1 MGQDSWFY
9 MHADA
14 PENRQFG
21 KAEKARDRVEL
32 PASPRILVI
41 TLRRI
46 GDVLLTTPLIRSLRR
61 AWPDATIDVLVFH
74 TTAGILAGNPDI
86 NRTTITPDRP
96 GMLESLSQMARL
108 WKKYDLAIST
118 QSGDRPTAFAVI
130 AGRTHAG
137 VIVTS
142 GPKLGDALK
151 RRLLHRTVP
160 AADDIHRVELF
171 LQLADVLGIDRVP
184 ELVCPAPSAEVQGA
198 PDQRYAVIHAAPMY
212 RYKQWTRQGWRD
224 LAAGI
229 RKRGLSIVAI
239 TGPNE
244 TERRYVND
252 IWDGLTE
259 VVVARWPET
268 VALLSKA
275 SLYVGPDT
283 SVTHLAAA
291 TGCPTIALF
300 GPLDPREWGPWPV
313 GGLQVPWAKSGTIQH
328 RGNVWLVQNPLPCLP
343 CRLEGCERHVES
355 YSLCLD
361 ELKPQQVLE
370 AVDRALTHERRPTAI

>member
-1 MGQDSWFY
+1 

-14 PENRQFG
+14 PENRQLD
-21 KAEKARDRVEL
+21 KAGQARDPVQL

-61 AWPDATIDVLVFH
+61 AWPDATIDVLVFRA
-74 TTAGILAGNPDI
+74 TAGILAGNPDI
-86 NRTTITPDRP
+86 NRTIITPDRP
-96 GMLESLSQMARL
+96 GMLEGLSLMARL

-118 QSGDRPTAFAVI
+118 QSGDRPTAFAVV
-130 AGRTHAG
+130 AGRTRAG

-142 GPKLGDALK
+142 GAKLGDAWK

-171 LQLADVLGIDRVP
+171 LRLADVLGIDRVP
-184 ELVCPAPSAEVQGA
+184 ELVCPAPSADLQETPG
-198 PDQRYAVIHAAPMY
+198 QRYAVIHAAPMY
-212 RYKQWTRQGWRD
+212 RYKQWTHQGWRD

-229 RKRGLSIVAI
+229 RERGLSIVAI

-244 TERRYVND
+244 AERRYVND

-268 VALLSKA
+268 VALLSNA

-291 TGCPTIALF
+291 TGCATIALF
-300 GPLDPREWGPWPV
+300 GPLDPREWGPWPI
-313 GGLQVPWAKSGTIQH
+313 GGLQTPWAKSGTIQH
-328 RGNVWLVQNPLPCLP
+328 RGNIWLVQNPLPCLP
-343 CRLEGCERHVES
+343 CRLEGCERHVAS

-370 AVDRALTHERRPTAI
+370 AVDRALAHERRPAAS